1 MESHSILHAEELY
14 DRLLSLEGATVQKT
28 SLTQISPLSRVVRT
42 MIVIFELTT
51 KTLAREL
58 KIEYSV
64 EYDLELRSLEGSL
77 ARLKRCH
84 NDYQCSDG
92 HSELPHEWH
101 TARFNVLSGIAYELM
116 CWLNMEQRPG
126 ELKQVKP
133 LVRFLKRHRKGPD
146 DSAKDQYTEKAED
159 EKDNETL
166 ELMQEAKS
174 NGGDSTIYGLIR
186 DAREWGYNHGFL
198 AIESDAAHED
208 FNIRVTNLAA
218 YTISL
223 EFLQFKRIKDEGS
236 EKALSRMLNKL
247 REGKLEREDAKLLK
261 EHEAA
266 IVNGAWYAAPNPLSS
281 EDKEG
286 TKVIDEESQRIRDR
300 TIREIFGRVGKIFAA
315 VGHDLYEPER
325 HDVGE
330 GEIEA

>member
-1 MESHSILHAEELY
+1 
-14 DRLLSLEGATVQKT
+14 
-28 SLTQISPLSRVVRT
+28 

-247 REGKLEREDAKLLK
+247 L
-261 EHEAA
+261 
-266 IVNGAWYAAPNPLSS
+266 NGAWYAAPNPLSS

-286 TKVIDEESQRIRDR
+286 TKVIDEESQHIRDR